1 MNRDLTSVV
10 DTALRAPYARVLQR
24 EEAGGFSCQVL
35 EFPGCFSSG
44 DSAEEAMANL
54 EEAMALWVE
63 SEAERGHDI
72 PEPLETR
79 EFSGRMTLRLPP
91 SLHRRAARVAELE
104 RISLNRFLAAA
115 IAVYVGETAAAATSG
130 ARLDNVLRLTPE
142 RGARGLDRR
151 LAEGPEGYEAGPE
164 GAPEA

>member
-1 MNRDLTSVV
+1 MNREFASVA

-63 SEAERGHDI
+63 SETARGHDI

-104 RISLNRFLAAA
+104 RISLNRLLTAA
-115 IAVYVGETAAAATSG
+115 IAAYVGETAATSG
-130 ARLDNVLRLTPE
+130 ARPDNVLRLTPE
-142 RGARGLDRR
+142 RPARGLERR
-151 LAEGPEGYEAGPE
+151 LAEGPESYEAGPE